1 MLCLLAVGEEVAFPA
16 KPRMQRGLLLGEVS
30 LCVALAMRKQARGSQ
45 REGSDRLLPGAS
57 DRAARWLCCAAR
69 SARIA
74 CACECGV
81 ACGHTAGY
89 RDASSV
95 VPRLSAC
102 CVCHGL
108 IDTTNEIWI
117 CAWTCRRLLILKPGP
132 AHQNP
137 ASAASTSVAVTGSG
151 SQPRLLESSQH
162 STQVIDICVLVHL
175 DVVVGLRLGRWRS
188 VGELDARRQHC
199 AARCCCRCH
208 ARPAPHGRQFR
219 RSRTVTVAKTASG
232 LVAVH
237 RGGGG
242 EGAKPYK
249 CACRHAERRAVL
261 GRPRTEASANLLTC
275 VGLRSEGMEQV

>member
-1 MLCLLAVGEEVAFPA
+1 MWLWRCESRRGE
-16 KPRMQRGLLLGEVS
+16 
-30 LCVALAMRKQARGSQ
+30 ARGKA
-45 REGSDRLLPGAS
+45 RIGCCPG
-57 DRAARWLCCAAR
+57 RWLCCAAR

-95 VPRLSAC
+95 VLRLSAC

-137 ASAASTSVAVTGSG
+137 TSAASTSVAVTGSG

-219 RSRTVTVAKTASG
+219 CSRTVTVAETASG
-232 LVAVH
+232 LVTVH

-242 EGAKPYK
+242 EGAKPSYK